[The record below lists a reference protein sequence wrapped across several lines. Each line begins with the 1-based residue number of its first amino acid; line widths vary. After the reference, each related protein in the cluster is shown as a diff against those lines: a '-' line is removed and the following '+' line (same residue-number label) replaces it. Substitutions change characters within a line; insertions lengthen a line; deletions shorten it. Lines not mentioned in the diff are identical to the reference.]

1 MGVSGRLRVALITL
15 LLTTPGT
22 LYAQGV
28 YLPGGGAAPLS
39 TGDARLR

>member
-1 MGVSGRLRVALITL
+1 MGVSGRFRAALITL

-28 YLPGGGAAPLS
+28 YLPGGGVAHLS
-39 TGDARLR
+39 MGDARL